1 MGGPTPD
8 LETAGDKDADPM
20 SPLVSQIVEIRQFIK
35 KFRRSLADEEIFLN
49 SSPNTVSNNS
59 ETVEVTGKRISSERS
74 SPHRL
79 KRNCSLRE
87 RNLVDQNGRSQV
99 QERDVSQNQDQ
110 DGRSQ
115 DQDQDGRNQDQD
127 GGDEDQDQ
135 IGKGGLFW
143 ASPAYVKEEVD
154 LPVISPRKKKV
165 SVTSFTTKKV
175 SVTSPDWNNDKHHTF
190 V

>member
-87 RNLVDQNGRSQV
+87 RNLVDQNGR
-99 QERDVSQNQDQ
+99 
-110 DGRSQ
+110 
-115 DQDQDGRNQDQD
+115 NQDQD

-143 ASPAYVKEEVD
+143 ASPAYVKEEVEKTKSEETMTDAGSNGDGKDARSSYLILPSSPKVD

-175 SVTSPDWNNDKHHTF
+175 SV
-190 V
+190 

>member
-87 RNLVDQNGRSQV
+87 RNLVDQNGR
-99 QERDVSQNQDQ
+99 
-110 DGRSQ
+110 
-115 DQDQDGRNQDQD
+115 NQDQD